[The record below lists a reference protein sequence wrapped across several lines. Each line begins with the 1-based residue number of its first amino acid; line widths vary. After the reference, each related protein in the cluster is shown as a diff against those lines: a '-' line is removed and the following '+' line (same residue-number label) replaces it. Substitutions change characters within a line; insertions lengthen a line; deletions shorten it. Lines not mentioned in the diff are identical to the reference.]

1 MRLATTTLLLLTL
14 GLGTAAR
21 AEDAAPNAP
30 AASADAK
37 KKTGAKS
44 AKKPAKTSAKKKKKE
59 AAEAEATPAPK
70 RRRIGANPAY
80 VVGDGSA
87 HFIDDTAPK
96 IVAFPHDAKAVDK
109 AFAEN
114 RRDQLVD
121 AEKAARAEMQPDRW
135 RTVLFMLRGLHE
147 RMDPEA
153 CFWRVLAF
161 YRLGET
167 DRARAVRDNCEL
179 PSKDSATL
187 NGEDAVSTGV
197 PAIGT
202 VPREDQFAAAGA
214 GGAPAKP
221 ADKDKSAA
229 PPTAE
234 APPYT
239 GPSPQ
244 RYK

>member
-1 MRLATTTLLLLTL
+1 MRLTTTTLLLLTL

-37 KKTGAKS
+37 KKAGTKS
-44 AKKPAKTSAKKKKKE
+44 AKKPAKKKKKKEAE

-87 HFIDDTAPK
+87 HFIDETAPK
-96 IVAFPHDAKAVDK
+96 IVAFPHEAKAVDK

-121 AEKAARAEMQPDRW
+121 AEKAARAEKQPDRW

-179 PSKDSATL
+179 PSKDSAAL

-202 VPREDQFAAAGA
+202 VPREDQFSGA

-221 ADKDKSAA
+221 GDKAAA
-229 PPTAE
+229 PPIAE